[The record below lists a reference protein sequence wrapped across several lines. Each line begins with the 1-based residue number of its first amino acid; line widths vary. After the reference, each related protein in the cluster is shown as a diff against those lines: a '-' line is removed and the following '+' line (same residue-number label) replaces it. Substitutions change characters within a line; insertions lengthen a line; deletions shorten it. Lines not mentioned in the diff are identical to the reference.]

1 MAASNIH
8 ATALLV
14 GDRGILVMGASG
26 SGKTTLAL
34 ALVGRFAARGLF
46 SRLVGDDQLFTACH
60 AGRLVCRAPEAIAG
74 TVEVFGIGPRPVV
87 VEPAMVVDLVLR
99 LVPADRAERL
109 QADAVE
115 TIAGCALPRIDLAER
130 NVNAAAPVVA
140 ARLGLAPFV

>member
-14 GDRGILVMGASG
+14 GDRGILVTGGSG

-34 ALVGRFAARGLF
+34 ALVDRLSARGLF
-46 SRLVGDDQLFTACH
+46 ARLVGDDQLFAAWH

-74 TVEVFGIGPRPVV
+74 AVEVFGIGPRPIVH
-87 VEPAMVVDLVLR
+87 EPALVVDLVLR
-99 LVPADRAERL
+99 LVPAGRAERL

-115 TIAGCALPRIDLAER
+115 TIAGCAVPRVDLAER
-130 NVNAAAPVVA
+130 NVNAALPVVA